1 MYKYLISI
9 LLVLNSI
16 LLAKYE
22 DFSPDKTTHEDLK
35 ILKNFEKLIYKSTNI
50 STNNECAQEKIV
62 NFIYRNKIEEFDY
75 NKLLVNLNTQVSSS
89 DTLNDVDGTYRD
101 RDRASIQL
109 AATYPLYD
117 NKTDI
122 EIKKKKVK
130 YKSDLISEVSK
141 YCEFKNKIFITK
153 HEIDLLNL
161 KQLRAKAREDTGQ
174 IYLDDR
180 ISLIEEIIKK
190 KNDLSEASIEFNT
203 IKLQLLNKIRL
214 SKEDELKG
222 LL

>member
-75 NKLLVNLNTQVSSS
+75 NKLLSHLQ
-89 DTLNDVDGTYRD
+89 
-101 RDRASIQL
+101 IQIQ
-109 AATYPLYD
+109 PS
-117 NKTDI
+117 N
-122 EIKKKKVK
+122 
-130 YKSDLISEVSK
+130 
-141 YCEFKNKIFITK
+141 
-153 HEIDLLNL
+153 
-161 KQLRAKAREDTGQ
+161 
-174 IYLDDR
+174 
-180 ISLIEEIIKK
+180 
-190 KNDLSEASIEFNT
+190 
-203 IKLQLLNKIRL
+203 
-214 SKEDELKG
+214 
-222 LL
+222 

>member
-9 LLVLNSI
+9 LIVLNSF

-22 DFSPDKTTHEDLK
+22 DISPDKTTHEDLK

-141 YCEFKNKIFITK
+141 YCDLKNKLFITE
-153 HEIDLLNL
+153 HEINLLNL

-180 ISLIEEIIKK
+180 IILIEEIIKK
-190 KNDLSEASIEFNT
+190 KNELSTTTIEFQSM
-203 IKLQLLNKIRL
+203 KLKLINKVKESSITHLKELL
-214 SKEDELKG
+214 
-222 LL
+222 

>member
-9 LLVLNSI
+9 LIVLNSI
-16 LLAKYE
+16 LIAKYE
-22 DFSPDKTTHEDLK
+22 DTSPDKTTHQDLE
-35 ILKNFEKLIYKSTNI
+35 ILQDFKKLMYKSTDI
-50 STNNECAQEKIV
+50 STTNGCEQEKIV

-130 YKSDLISEVSK
+130 YKSDLINEVSK
-141 YCEFKNKIFITK
+141 YCNLKNKLFITE

-180 ISLIEEIIKK
+180 ITLIEDIIKK
-190 KNDLSEASIEFNT
+190 KNELSKTSIEFNT
-203 IKLQLLNKIRL
+203 IKLQLLNKIKL
-214 SKEDELKG
+214 SKENELKG